1 MLCPTC
7 NFLKYD
13 GVLCGSPAMH
23 GKDYC
28 YHHTRQMTS
37 AYYGARAR
45 RRRSVCRLALPA
57 LEDRRAIQHMLSQ
70 IVQALANDTIDYR
83 RATAMLAALR
93 MASADL
99 DRPQEW

>member
-1 MLCPTC
+1 MV
-7 NFLKYD
+7 D
-13 GVLCGSPAMH
+13 
-23 GKDYC
+23 
-28 YHHTRQMTS
+28 

-57 LEDRRAIQHMLSQ
+57 LEDRRTIQNMLSQ
-70 IVQALANDTIDYR
+70 IVQHLAANTIDPH